1 MRIRNRQIAAIVLSL
16 VLAGCGSS
24 GSDPVVVTPP
34 PPPPPP
40 PPPTDFTTFVTDQFA
55 ATSDTT
61 DPVEVDDED
70 FAFADDE
77 NPNAFDSLLQ

>member
-1 MRIRNRQIAAIVLSL
+1 MRQSKVIFGAILL
-16 VLAGCGSS
+16 FALAGCDSNGN
-24 GSDPVVVTPP
+24 GGMVVVPP

-40 PPPTDFTTFVTDQFA
+40 PAATEFTGFVKAQFA

-70 FAFADDE
+70 FAFSDNDD
-77 NPNAFDSLLQ
+77 PAAYDDLLQ

>member
-1 MRIRNRQIAAIVLSL
+1 MRTSKRQLPAMVLAL

-34 PPPPPP
+34 PPPPPS
-40 PPPTDFTTFVTDQFA
+40 PTDFTTFVIDQFA
-55 ATSDTT
+55 TTSDTT

-77 NPNAFDSLLQ
+77 NPSAFDSLLQ